1 MEVSR
6 LTRDAARYQ
15 KAGGYELALET
26 LEKAYR
32 IVYEKADHASAAN
45 IKYDMGV
52 IHCKRGDDLLAARA
66 YTESSV
72 HYKKGGDLFSHLNL
86 LITVVQLCI
95 ELRDYWHA
103 LFQLESLVDYYQ
115 SMHDTFKCSEFSYQA
130 CQCLLAHNQVKDLH
144 NLFIEYQ
151 DQIIIETQRDRIQYL
166 LTLYNDDDD
175 DDRPSDWESIVFN
188 KEDCF

>member
-6 LTRDAARYQ
+6 LTRDATRYQ
-15 KAGGYELALET
+15 KAGGYELALKT

-32 IVYEKADHASAAN
+32 IVEKVDHASAAN

-72 HYKKGGDLFSHLNL
+72 HYKKAGDLFSHLNL
-86 LITVVQLCI
+86 LVTVVHLCI

-103 LFQLESLVDYYQ
+103 LFQLESLVEYYQ
-115 SMHDTFKCSEFSYQA
+115 SRHDTLKCSEFSYQA
-130 CQCLLAHNQVKDLH
+130 CQCLLAHNQVDDLR
-144 NLFIEYQ
+144 NLFTEYQ
-151 DQIIIETQRDRIQYL
+151 GQIIMETQRDRIQYL
-166 LTLYNDDDD
+166 LTLYNKV
-175 DDRPSDWESIVFN
+175 DRPSDWESIIFDR
-188 KEDCF
+188 EDSF